1 MCIGKHVLSCEAHHF
16 FGAYLDVIQCM
27 KWQLDIMDISSEC
40 TPVKQKQ
47 KKMQA
52 AFMHLTCT
60 QERVARIVFA
70 R

>member
-1 MCIGKHVLSCEAHHF
+1 MCIGKHILSCEAHHC
-16 FGAYLDVIQCM
+16 FGAYLDVIQYM
-27 KWQLDIMDISSEC
+27 KWQQDIMDISSDC

-52 AFMHLTCT
+52 AFMHLTCS

>member
-1 MCIGKHVLSCEAHHF
+1 
-16 FGAYLDVIQCM
+16 
-27 KWQLDIMDISSEC
+27 MDISSDC

-52 AFMHLTCT
+52 AFMHLTSS